1 MNYQLCPT
9 CRGTR
14 LKAEALAVTI
24 LGKNIYQASQLN
36 VEQLLSWLD
45 NFPVSSREQIIAA
58 PILKEIKSR
67 LTFLKAVGLDY
78 LTQNRLAGSLA
89 GGEAQRIRLASQIG
103 TGLTGVLYVL
113 DEPSIG
119 LHPRDNERLL
129 ETLHTLRDL
138 GNSVLVVEH
147 DAETIE
153 RADYVID
160 LGPLAGTHGGEV
172 IAFGTPIVGCTI
184 TLRPD
189 LSVICICLLYTS
201 DAADDLLS
209 VDHGGRRIFTK
220 QREHEAIVD
229 NGS

>member
-9 CRGTR
+9 CHGTR

-78 LTQNRLAGSLA
+78 LTQNRLSGSLA

-113 DEPSIG
+113 DEPTIG
-119 LHPRDNERLL
+119 LHPA
-129 ETLHTLRDL
+129 TAK
-138 GNSVLVVEH
+138 G
-147 DAETIE
+147 
-153 RADYVID
+153 
-160 LGPLAGTHGGEV
+160 
-172 IAFGTPIVGCTI
+172 
-184 TLRPD
+184 
-189 LSVICICLLYTS
+189 
-201 DAADDLLS
+201 
-209 VDHGGRRIFTK
+209 
-220 QREHEAIVD
+220 
-229 NGS
+229 